1 MATSLEDLKNYKT
14 GDDAKK
20 EKNKDDVTPELR
32 TKPVATGKKREVTK
46 LPWFLSILLP
56 DESWSVSDLIEY
68 RIKPGIRSGIHS
80 MIIEVIDRWFDDD
93 RGGKSR
99 SSVGSYVS
107 YGRYSN
113 KDRYPERSRSIDK
126 HEDERSGRR
135 PAAEPAFCEIEF
147 DTKADAVDVLTYLQD
162 TIDEYNILTMAEAYT
177 AANMKPQYTDFNYGW
192 RNIDRAYIDRKGGKF
207 YLIMPKAQQIT

>member
-1 MATSLEDLKNYKT
+1 MATSLEDLRNYKT
-14 GDDAKK
+14 EDDAKK

-32 TKPVATGKKREVTK
+32 TKPVATGKKKEATK

-80 MIIEVIDRWFDDD
+80 MIVEVIDRWFDDD
-93 RGGKSR
+93 RSKSR
-99 SSVGSYVS
+99 STAGSYVS

-113 KDRYPERSRSIDK
+113 RDRYPERSRSLDK
-126 HEDERSGRR
+126 REEERSGRR
-135 PAAEPAFCEIEF
+135 QSAEPAFCEIEF
-147 DTKADAVDVLTYLQD
+147 SSKADAVDVLAYLED
-162 TIDEYNILTMAEAYT
+162 TLAEFNILSMADAYT
-177 AANMKPQYTDFNYGW
+177 AANMTPQYTDYNYGW
-192 RNIDRAYIDRKGGKF
+192 KNIDRAYIDRRGGKF